1 MRKKLRSMLRFAPW
15 VICALAFA
23 MPASGQQ
30 PAVREKLVFF
40 FSQTCHN
47 CHEVKDG
54 IVSMVARDH
63 RGRIDIEY
71 RDIGDIDSY
80 KLLLGFREKLGLTGQ
95 IQVPAVY
102 FCGELLIG
110 QDTIENTLLDLIGRQ
125 GVTAQVSA
133 PAEQIPPVDLVGHFR
148 SFTPAA
154 VIGAGLIDGINPCAF
169 TVMVF
174 FISFLSLQG
183 YRRRELL
190 VIGSAFI
197 ISVFLT
203 YLLLGL
209 GLFNF
214 FYSIKGVF
222 VVRRALNL
230 GIGLFTLALGI
241 AAVRDIARFIR
252 TGSTDNMILA
262 LPSAVKNRIHKVIG
276 LAYRKDPASGRH
288 EKNVSVARLCIA
300 AFVTGFLVS
309 LLEAVCTGQ
318 VYLPT
323 ITFVL
328 RSAEVRLQ
336 AAGYLVL
343 YNIMFIVPL
352 AVIFVFALAGVS
364 SGQFTKFLHRH
375 FLAVKILMAC
385 LFFMFALFLLWR
397 G

>member
-1 MRKKLRSMLRFAPW
+1 MLRCAPW
-15 VICALAFA
+15 AFCAFALA

-30 PAVREKLVFF
+30 PALKEKLVFF

-54 IVSMVARDH
+54 ILSKVARDH

-71 RDIGDIDSY
+71 RDIGDIESY
-80 KLLLGFREKLGLTGQ
+80 RMLLGIREKLGLTGQ

-102 FCGELLIG
+102 FCKELLIG
-110 QDTIENTLLDLIGRQ
+110 QDTIENSLLDLIERPAGADPLSDHT
-125 GVTAQVSA
+125 GQV
-133 PAEQIPPVDLVGHFR
+133 PVVDLVGHFR

-154 VIGAGLIDGINPCAF
+154 VIGAGLVDGINPCAF
-169 TVMVF
+169 TVVVF

-190 VIGSAFI
+190 VIGTVFI

-203 YLLLGL
+203 YLLIGL

-222 VVRRALNL
+222 VVRRVLNI

-241 AAVRDIARFIR
+241 AALRDIAGFIR

-262 LPSAVKNRIHKVIG
+262 LPAAVKGQIHKVIG
-276 LAYRKDPASGRH
+276 LAYRRRSGTDCPSPRYRVPGMCAS
-288 EKNVSVARLCIA
+288 ALA
-300 AFVTGFLVS
+300 TGFLVS

-364 SGQFTKFLHRH
+364 SGQFSKFLQRH